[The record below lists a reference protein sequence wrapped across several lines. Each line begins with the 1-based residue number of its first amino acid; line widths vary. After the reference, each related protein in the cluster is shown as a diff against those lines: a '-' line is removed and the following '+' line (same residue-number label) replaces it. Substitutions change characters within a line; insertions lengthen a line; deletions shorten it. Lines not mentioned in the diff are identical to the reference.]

1 MPNYQIPPWNGPLAP
16 LATLRVWWNG
26 GVENVQAL
34 LDTGADYTQIPLRI
48 ARALGLRKVRERDV
62 MDASGNRSK
71 QPMFRA
77 DLELDGAM
85 FRDQLV
91 IGDDRFTP
99 NGEPWGLI
107 GRDIL
112 NAAVVLDGPRQHYTV
127 RV

>member
-1 MPNYQIPPWNGPLAP
+1 
-16 LATLRVWWNG
+16 
-26 GVENVQAL
+26 
-34 LDTGADYTQIPLRI
+34 
-48 ARALGLRKVRERDV
+48 
-62 MDASGNRSK
+62 MDAGGNWSK

-85 FRDQLV
+85 FMDQLV

-112 NAAVVLDGPRQHYTV
+112 NAAVVLDGPRQYYTV
-127 RV
+127 GA